1 MILVILPQLLRLAL
15 PGLAN
20 LWLVLL
26 KDTSLVSV
34 IALSDL
40 LRETYVAVGA
50 TKQPFFFYSV
60 ACGIYLLMSIVS
72 SIGITAIERWSE
84 RGVRRAG

>member
-1 MILVILPQLLRLAL
+1 
-15 PGLAN
+15 
-20 LWLVLL
+20 
-26 KDTSLVSV
+26 
-34 IALSDL
+34 
-40 LRETYVAVGA
+40 VAVGA

-84 RGVRRAG
+84 RGVRRAR